1 MHHDHPLIIIRTF
14 FCCQNIH
21 ILRSGREILVL
32 CDLQNVRARYSVV
45 QWYTGTVRYS
55 CQNGHVFHYGSIER
69 MYKMMIFTLDNNF
82 NCGTAGGG
90 GGGLQ

>member
-1 MHHDHPLIIIRTF
+1 M
-14 FCCQNIH
+14 
-21 ILRSGREILVL
+21 SGPGTVW
-32 CDLQNVRARYSVV
+32 YSVV
-45 QWYTGTVRYS
+45 QVPGTWYSVVQCGTVYQWYS